1 MSDEGQHAVA
11 RRPAELR
18 ELADASDRKQ
28 GREEERKVWDAADL
42 QGLVAWTT
50 LESDKQK
57 KRKASSSGKWF
68 PKPRIFCEGI

>member
-28 GREEERKVWDAADL
+28 GREEERKV
-42 QGLVAWTT
+42 
-50 LESDKQK
+50 
-57 KRKASSSGKWF
+57 
-68 PKPRIFCEGI
+68 